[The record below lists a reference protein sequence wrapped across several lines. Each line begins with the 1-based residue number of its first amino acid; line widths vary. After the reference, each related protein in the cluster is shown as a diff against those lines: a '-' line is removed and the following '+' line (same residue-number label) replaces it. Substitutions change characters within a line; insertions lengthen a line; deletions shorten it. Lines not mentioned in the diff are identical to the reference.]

1 MTRRTLA
8 RVGSTTVPWLGLQR
22 HQPGQ
27 AEGYGLDEVFTAFS
41 PGSQAALNAT
51 IAAAYRRGQPWFGYY
66 WEPTW
71 VIGQYDMTLLEEP
84 PYTDECWATDYGC
97 AYPFSKV
104 LILVNADLPE
114 KDPEVY
120 AFLSRYETELE
131 HTNRA
136 LAFLNETQGSM
147 EATAVW
153 FLREY
158 PRSGGPGWT
167 RRRPG
172 GFEAALEAHGA

>member
-1 MTRRTLA
+1 
-8 RVGSTTVPWLGLQR
+8 
-22 HQPGQ
+22 
-27 AEGYGLDEVFTAFS
+27 
-41 PGSQAALNAT
+41 
-51 IAAAYRRGQPWFGYY
+51 
-66 WEPTW
+66 
-71 VIGQYDMTLLEEP
+71 MTLLEEP

-158 PRSGGPGWT
+158 PEVWRAWVDEET
-167 RRRPG
+167 ARRV
-172 GFEAALEAHGA
+172 EAALEAHGA